1 MKKYN
6 YWKGA
11 ISIFLCIILISNTAL
26 IGVLVDGAR
35 WRMARAES
43 EAALDSAASSVLSY
57 YNQLLYDLYGLFAT
71 DSMTEEEITSLLT
84 QYTEK
89 TLGIAEVPESSVR
102 QINQAVYTAL
112 TGQTAAGAELTPF
125 QAYDYEIT
133 VSMDP
138 DRVSLANTDAVE
150 SQIIDHM
157 KYRAPL
163 SLVSGVGDFLE
174 KVSVLFDV
182 IDRVEAAKNKAD
194 SEKELGKEELA
205 NDAAELLQRIDEYNR
220 YVLEFSV
227 MPDDPPSAGSSRT
240 VKDPKDYVRA
250 FDQNL
255 DAHWNEVGSYGEGSE
270 DELEELWQAELDT
283 LLFSFEVMSL
293 NADYCYQEA
302 NDIRDAVD
310 SMVKRYETYI
320 AALQAKIDAD
330 PDNENLKTVYLPE
343 IELAEST
350 CGELLK
356 NIDLV
361 LMGRQYC
368 KKIYD
373 SMAEYETIFNGLGSQ
388 ILDTRMTGFD
398 SEAQPEEGYSIYMEK
413 MIQNRVQPY
422 GYGCSIL
429 LEEMTRNLNAL
440 NVFARDFEEA
450 NTVEVKTVSSDGQTS
465 KEKTDPEVTGL
476 RNFDAKNLVVPY
488 EQSEVV
494 DWDYELNTS
503 VDTDNISLIL
513 QGGLNLINQLKS
525 VLEGARDSLYLN
537 EYAIAYFP
545 NYVQHYRATDAA
557 IATKAD
563 NKYLSDDS
571 GSFYVPYL
579 ASQAELEYIISGSST
594 AGGAVANVASR
605 LLGIRMVLNTA
616 AIFTDSA
623 KIAQANTLAA
633 AISGP
638 FAPLVATG
646 LLIAWALAESTLD
659 VLQLQDGEEVPV
671 FKQGSSWTISAGGAV
686 NAIVDEASE
695 YVTEEITNAV
705 KDGIDDAAAAVEEAA
720 NKAVYEAYQMLS
732 AGAEEAMDA
741 AEDSMRQ
748 WGQEVSAQLPEN
760 VRGTVSGSLNNV
772 SGSVSQEART
782 AINSVLTDSKDQAM
796 ALVSQTVRNT
806 KEKMHDTVDHLG
818 SEAKQAFTNA
828 VSSALKEVLPEGQ
841 VQSTGSNTGK
851 FDVKM
856 NYMDYMRIFLLFM
869 GNSTKVERMQS
880 LVQANLR
887 YGGQEKFSMAGSF
900 ASISASMEGSMNYLM
915 MGSGMLPPS
924 LQADGRLKFKVYTNL
939 GY

>member
-102 QINQAVYTAL
+102 QINQSIYTAL
-112 TGQTAAGAELTPF
+112 TGQAAAQAGLTPF

-133 VSMDP
+133 VNMEP

-157 KYRAPL
+157 KYRAPI

-182 IDRVEAAKNKAD
+182 VDRVEAAKNKAD
-194 SEKELGKEELA
+194 SEKELGKEQLA
-205 NDAAELLQRIDEYNR
+205 SDAAALIQRIDAYNK
-220 YVLEFSV
+220 YVLQFSV
-227 MPDDPPSAGSSRT
+227 QPHDPPSVGSERT
-240 VKDPKDYVRA
+240 VKDPWDYVRQ
-250 FDQNL
+250 FDQKL
-255 DAHWNEVGSYGEGSE
+255 DAQWAELGSYGEGSE
-270 DELEELWQAELDT
+270 DELEELWRANLDT
-283 LLFSFEVMSL
+283 LLYSFEVMSL

-320 AALQAKIDAD
+320 AALQAKIDAE

-373 SMAEYETIFNGLGSQ
+373 SMDEYQTMFNGVGSQ
-388 ILDTRMTGFD
+388 VLDTRMLGFD
-398 SEAQPEEGYSIYMEK
+398 SEAQPQEGYSIYMEK
-413 MIQNRVQPY
+413 MIRNRVQPY

-429 LEEMTRNLNAL
+429 MDEITRNLNAL
-440 NVFARDFEEA
+440 NVFARDFEQA
-450 NTVEVKTVSSDGQTS
+450 NAVEVKTVSSDGETS
-465 KEKTDPEVTGL
+465 KEKTKPEVTGL

-494 DWDYELNTS
+494 DWDHELNTD
-503 VDTDNISLIL
+503 VDTENISLIL
-513 QGGLNLINQLKS
+513 QGGLNLINQLKT

-537 EYAIAYFP
+537 EYAISYFP
-545 NYVQHYRATDAA
+545 NYVQHYRAVDSE

-563 NKYLSDDS
+563 NQYLSDQS

-659 VLQLQDGEEVPV
+659 VLQLQDGEAVQV

-686 NAIVDEASE
+686 NSIVDGAAE
-695 YVTEEITNAV
+695 YVTDEITTAV
-705 KDGIDDAAAAVEEAA
+705 KDGIDDAAAAVEQAA
-720 NKAVYEAYQMLS
+720 NKAVYEAYQKLS
-732 AGAEEAMDA
+732 SGAEEAMNT
-741 AEDSMRQ
+741 AENSMRQ
-748 WGQEVSAQLPEN
+748 WGQDVSAQLPEN
-760 VRGTVSGSLNNV
+760 VRSTVSGSLNNV

-782 AINSVLTDSKDQAM
+782 AINSVLTDGKDQAM
-796 ALVSQTVRNT
+796 AMVSQTVRNT
-806 KEKMHDTVDHLG
+806 KEKMHSTVDNLG
-818 SEAKQAFTNA
+818 SEAKKAFTSA
-828 VSSALKEVLPEGQ
+828 VSDALKEVLPEGE

-856 NYMDYMRIFLLFM
+856 DYMDYMRIFLLFM

-887 YGGQEKFSMAGSF
+887 YGGQEKFSMAGSY
-900 ASISASMEGSMNYLM
+900 ASISACMEGSMNYLM

-924 LQADGRLKFKVYTNL
+924 MQESGRLKFKVYTNL